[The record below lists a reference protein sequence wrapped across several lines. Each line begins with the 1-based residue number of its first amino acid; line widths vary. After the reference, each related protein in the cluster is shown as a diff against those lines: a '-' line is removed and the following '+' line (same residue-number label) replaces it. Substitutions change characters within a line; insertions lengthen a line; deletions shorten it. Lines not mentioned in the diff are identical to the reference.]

1 MNAQLR
7 RARNRQMF
15 IFLLVCLGI
24 FTLLARL
31 YYWQI
36 LQSQSGY
43 KLAQRAND
51 EHIKNLTLDAP
62 RGLIYDINGKLLATN
77 VMRDDVYVEPLQ
89 FTLDHSD
96 AAQSDLEA
104 LITTLHQVLPKV
116 SVEKLQQA
124 FASGQYTARIAIG
137 IDPSQSEQLRS
148 LQLPDVF
155 LEPRTWRIYP
165 GGSLAAQILGFVTRN
180 DADNH
185 GNYGI
190 EGTYDAQLEG
200 KPGSF
205 TAVKDLQGNPLDV
218 GSVNEQPPVNG
229 ANLTLTIDNTVEY
242 MVSAA
247 LADTVKNL
255 QAESGTVVVIN
266 ARTGA
271 VVAMA
276 GEPTFDPNHYGQYA
290 TQQGCL
296 GSEDV
301 YFNPALYCGYEP
313 GSTMKMVTMA
323 AALDQGLITPDTTL
337 NDTGCMTFTDAPVVC
352 NWQYKPYGTESM
364 TQVLIHSANVG
375 AAYVAHDILGANRYY
390 PYLSRFGFGQP
401 TNIDG
406 PEEAG
411 VYLSPNNQNWTI
423 SDLTRQAFGQS
434 IRATPIQVAMAY
446 EAVAN
451 GGVMMYPYLVS
462 KINANRKVVTT
473 QPRIE
478 RRVISI
484 HTAQLLTG
492 MLTQAAQF
500 GSARLAQVPGYSIA
514 AKTGTATTQG
524 ISADQTEASVA
535 GFIPASNPQFVIL
548 VKIDRPQ
555 KAIYG
560 STAAAPL
567 WKTIAQQLMWYY
579 AVPPD
584 QAD

>member
-1 MNAQLR
+1 MNIQMR

-43 KLAQRAND
+43 KLAQLAND

-77 VMRDDVYVEPLQ
+77 VLRDDVYVEPLQ
-89 FTLDHSD
+89 FTLDHPD
-96 AAQSDLEA
+96 AAQSDLVA
-104 LITTLHQVLPKV
+104 LITALHQVLPKV
-116 SVEKLQQA
+116 SIAKLQQA
-124 FASGQYTARIAIG
+124 FASGQYTARIAID
-137 IDPSQSEQLRS
+137 IDPSQSERLRQ

-165 GGSLAAQILGFVTRN
+165 GGSLAAQILGFVTQN
-180 DADNH
+180 DSDNH

-190 EGTYDAQLEG
+190 EGAYDTLLEG

-218 GSVNEQPPVNG
+218 GSINEQPPVSG
-229 ANLTLTIDNTVEY
+229 ANLTLTIDSSIEY

-255 QAESGTVVVIN
+255 QAQSGTVVVIN
-266 ARTGA
+266 AHTGA
-271 VVAMA
+271 VVAIA

-290 TQQGCL
+290 TMQGCL
-296 GSEDV
+296 GSEEV
-301 YFNPALYCGYEP
+301 YFNPAMYCGYEP
-313 GSTMKMVTMA
+313 GSTMKMVTMG

-337 NDTGCMTFTDAPVVC
+337 NDLGCITFTDAPEVC
-352 NWQYKPYGTESM
+352 NWEYKAYGTESM

-375 AAYVAHDILGANRYY
+375 AAHVAHDILGPNRYY
-390 PYLSRFGFGQP
+390 PYLSRFGFGQS

-411 VYLSPNNQNWTI
+411 MYLSPNDQNWTE

-434 IRATPIQVAMAY
+434 ILATPIQVAMAY

-462 KINANRKVVTT
+462 KINANGKIVTT

-478 RRVISI
+478 RRVIST
-484 HTAQLLTG
+484 HAAQLLTG
-492 MLTQAAQF
+492 MLTQAAKY
-500 GSARLAQVPGYSIA
+500 GSAILAQVPGYSIA

-567 WKTIAQQLMWYY
+567 WETIAQQLMWYY
-579 AVPPD
+579 AIPPD
-584 QAD
+584 LA

>member
-1 MNAQLR
+1 MNIQLR

-24 FTLLARL
+24 FILLARL

-51 EHIKNLTLDAP
+51 EHIKNLILDAP
-62 RGLIYDINGKLLATN
+62 RGLIYDVNGKLLATN
-77 VMRDDVYVEPLQ
+77 VLRDDVYVEPLQ
-89 FTLDHSD
+89 FTLDHPN

-104 LITTLHQVLPKV
+104 IINALHQVLPKV
-116 SVEKLQQA
+116 SVAKLQEA

-137 IDPSQSEQLRS
+137 IDPSQSAQLRA

-155 LEPRTWRIYP
+155 LEPRTWRTYP
-165 GGSLAAQILGFVTRN
+165 GGSLAAQILGYVTQS
-180 DADNH
+180 DSDNH

-190 EGTYDAQLEG
+190 EGMYDALLEG

-205 TAVKDLQGNPLDV
+205 TAVKDLQGNPLV
-218 GSVNEQPPVNG
+218 GSVDEQPPVSG
-229 ANLTLTIDNTVEY
+229 SNLTLTIDGTVEY

-247 LADTVKNL
+247 LADTMKNL
-255 QAESGTVVVIN
+255 QAQSGTVVVIN
-266 ARTGA
+266 AHTGA

-290 TQQGCL
+290 SLQGCL
-296 GSEDV
+296 RTQEV
-301 YFNPALYCGYEP
+301 YFNPVLYCGYEP
-313 GSTMKMVTMA
+313 GSTMKLVTMA

-337 NDTGCMTFTDAPVVC
+337 NDPGCLTFSHAPEVC
-352 NWQYKPYGTESM
+352 NWEFKAYGKESM

-375 AAYVAHDILGANRYY
+375 AAHVAYDILGANRYY
-390 PYLSRFGFGQP
+390 PYLSRFGFGQR

-411 VYLSPNNQNWTI
+411 VYLSPNDSGWTL
-423 SDLTRQAFGQS
+423 SDLTRQAFGQG
-434 IRATPIQVAMAY
+434 ILATPIQVAMAY

-451 GGVMMYPYLVS
+451 GGAMMYPYLVS
-462 KINANRKVVTT
+462 KMNTNGKVVTT
-473 QPRIE
+473 QPKVE
-478 RRVISI
+478 RRVIST
-484 HTAQLLTG
+484 HAAQLLTG
-492 MLTQAAQF
+492 MLIQAADY
-500 GSARLAQVPGYSIA
+500 GSAMLAQVPGYSVA

-560 STAAAPL
+560 GTAAAPL

-579 AVPPD
+579 AIPPD
-584 QAD
+584 QPQ

>member
-1 MNAQLR
+1 MNIQLR

-62 RGLIYDINGKLLATN
+62 RGLIYDVNGKLLATN
-77 VMRDDVYVEPLQ
+77 VLRDDVYVEPLQ
-89 FTLDHSD
+89 FTLDHPD

-124 FASGQYTARIAIG
+124 FASGQYTARVAIG
-137 IDPSQSEQLRS
+137 IDPSQSGQLRKLHLS
-148 LQLPDVF
+148 DVF

-165 GGSLAAQILGFVTRN
+165 GGNLAAQILGFVTQN
-180 DADNH
+180 DSVNH

-190 EGTYDAQLEG
+190 EGMYDALLEG

-218 GSVNEQPPVNG
+218 GSINEQPPVSG
-229 ANLTLTIDNTVEY
+229 ADLTLTIDNTVEY
-242 MVSAA
+242 MVSEA

-255 QAESGTVVVIN
+255 QAQSGTVVVIN
-266 ARTGA
+266 AHTGA

-276 GEPTFDPNHYGQYA
+276 GAPTFDPNHYGQYA
-290 TQQGCL
+290 TMQGCL

-313 GSTMKMVTMA
+313 GSTMKVVTMA
-323 AALDQGLITPDTTL
+323 AALDQGLITPDTTF
-337 NDTGCMTFTDAPVVC
+337 NDPGCMTFTDAPEVC
-352 NWQYKPYGTESM
+352 NWQYKAYGTESM

-375 AAYVAHDILGANRYY
+375 AAHVAHDILGTNRYY

-401 TNIDG
+401 THIDG

-411 VYLSPNNQNWTI
+411 VYLSPNDRNWTI

-434 IRATPIQVAMAY
+434 IMATPIQVAMAY

-451 GGVMMYPYLVS
+451 SGVMMYPYLVS
-462 KINANRKVVTT
+462 KINADGKVVTT

-484 HTAQLLTG
+484 QAAQLLTG
-492 MLTQAAQF
+492 MLTQAAKY
-500 GSARLAQVPGYSIA
+500 GSAMLAQVPGYSIA

-584 QAD
+584 QAH

>member
-1 MNAQLR
+1 
-7 RARNRQMF
+7 
-15 IFLLVCLGI
+15 
-24 FTLLARL
+24 LLARL

-43 KLAQRAND
+43 KLAQRANY

-62 RGLIYDINGKLLATN
+62 RGLIYDINGNLLASN
-77 VMRDDVYVEPLQ
+77 VIRDDVYVEPLQ
-89 FTLDHSD
+89 FTLDHPNAS
-96 AAQSDLEA
+96 QSDLEA
-104 LITTLHQVLPKV
+104 LISSLHQVLPKV
-116 SVEKLQQA
+116 SVAKLQEA

-165 GGSLAAQILGFVTRN
+165 GGSLAAQILGYVTQN
-180 DADNH
+180 DSDNH

-190 EGTYDAQLEG
+190 EGKFDALLEG

-218 GSVNEQPPVNG
+218 GSVNEQPAVSG
-229 ANLTLTIDNTVEY
+229 ANLTLTIDSTVEY

-247 LADTVKNL
+247 LAGTVKNL
-255 QAESGTVVVIN
+255 QAQSGTVIVIN
-266 ARTGA
+266 AHTGA

-290 TQQGCL
+290 TLQGCL
-296 GSEDV
+296 GSEEV
-301 YFNPALYCGYEP
+301 FFNPAIYCGYEP

-337 NDTGCMTFTDAPVVC
+337 NDPGCMTFSDAPEVC
-352 NWQYKPYGTESM
+352 NWQYMAYGIESM

-375 AAYVAHDILGANRYY
+375 AAHVAHDILGADRYY

-401 TNIDG
+401 TKIDG

-411 VYLSPNNQNWTI
+411 TYLSPGDQNWTL

-434 IRATPIQVAMAY
+434 ILATPMQVAMAY
-446 EAVAN
+446 EALAN

-462 KINANRKVVTT
+462 KIDTNGKEVAT
-473 QPRIE
+473 QPRVE
-478 RRVISI
+478 RRVIST
-484 HTAQLLTG
+484 HAAQLLTG
-492 MLTQAAQF
+492 MLTRAAQY
-500 GSARLAQVPGYSIA
+500 GSAKLALVPGYSVA

-584 QAD
+584 QAQ